1 MTTFT
6 DNLNRSMADEL
17 VVSTPGRI
25 CLFGE
30 HQDYL
35 HLPVIPAAI
44 SLRIT
49 FEARRRRDSLVHIS
63 LPDVHSSVSF
73 PLEGNLGTLKPGD
86 YFRSAVQV
94 LRKAGFAFLTGFD
107 CVVRSTIP
115 IKAGTSSSSAL
126 VVSWVNI
133 LAQISEQHSTLH
145 PDRIACYAHEAEVV
159 AFHQAG
165 GMMDQFSTAYGG
177 VLLID
182 FFPDICVEPLKAEL
196 KNFVLG
202 NSGEPK
208 DTQEILSRVKS
219 SVLDVVKRLSE
230 KHADFSLRSATP
242 DSIAKFKR
250 ELTDDQALL
259 LEGTVQNHE
268 ITKEARRL
276 LQTHPLDHQRLGA
289 LLTKHQSV
297 LRDVQ
302 RISTPKVDRMLDA
315 ALHAGAYGGKIN
327 GSGGGGCMFAYAP
340 EHTEQVAEAIEGAG
354 GKAYAVTV
362 DEGTRNEPGPA
373 LNHGITFG

>member
-1 MTTFT
+1 MTTLT
-6 DNLNRSMADEL
+6 DNLNRSMPDEL

-35 HLPVIPAAI
+35 RLPVIPAAI

-63 LPDVHSSVSF
+63 LPDVHSSESF
-73 PLEGNLGTLKPGD
+73 SLEGNPGTLKPGD

-94 LRKAGFAFLTGFD
+94 LRTAGFTFSTGID

-126 VVSWVNI
+126 VVSWVNV
-133 LAQISEQHSTLH
+133 LALISEQHRTLH
-145 PDRIACYAHEAEVV
+145 PDHIARYAHEAEVV

-177 VLLID
+177 VLSID
-182 FFPDICVEPLKAEL
+182 FFPEISVEPLKVEL

-202 NSGEPK
+202 DSGEPK
-208 DTQEILSRVKS
+208 DTQGILSRVKS
-219 SVLDVVKRLSE
+219 GVLDIVKRLCAN
-230 KHADFSLRSATP
+230 HPDFSLHSATF
-242 DSIAKFKR
+242 DRISEFKR
-250 ELTDDQALL
+250 ELTDDQAVL
-259 LEGTVQNHE
+259 LEGTIQNHE

-276 LQTHPLDHQRLGA
+276 LQVKPLDHKRLGA

-302 RISTPKVDRMLDA
+302 RISTPKIDRMLDE
-315 ALHAGAYGGKIN
+315 ALLAGAYGGKIN

-340 EHTEQVAEAIEGAG
+340 EYPERVAEAIERVG
-354 GKAYAVTV
+354 GRSYIVSV
-362 DEGTRNEPGPA
+362 DEGTRSELMRVSN
-373 LNHGITFG
+373 